1 MLHFS
6 GKHLEL
12 KCTLEIQADVP
23 VLHRIK
29 ASVQEHPWPLLE
41 LGGVE
46 VVVAVNEK
54 GEEKRKESC
63 LTEVRL

>member
-1 MLHFS
+1 MLHFL

-23 VLHRIK
+23 VFHRIK

-46 VVVAVNEK
+46 WWW
-54 GEEKRKESC
+54 
-63 LTEVRL
+63 L

>member
-46 VVVAVNEK
+46 VVVAVNAEHRVVVL
-54 GEEKRKESC
+54 GH
-63 LTEVRL
+63 LQYN